1 MRSVNMDS
9 QKTPASP
16 RPGPASTGFPLAS
29 LALLMT
35 AFACLLACV
44 DIDRWHKQYDA
55 LSAAG
60 PWRLALVFGGAGVFG
75 GIIGLF
81 FALLRRSSWRTT
93 LLAPFVGI
101 VAGEIGISILLAPG
115 AVWRTILAVLVLL
128 VSVILL
134 RLDAD

>member
-1 MRSVNMDS
+1 MEPHNL
-9 QKTPASP
+9 PASP
-16 RPGPASTGFPLAS
+16 RPRHASSGFPLAS

-55 LSAAG
+55 MYAAD
-60 PWRLALVFGGAGVFG
+60 PWRLVLVFGGAGIFG

-81 FALLRRSSWRTT
+81 FALLRRSSWKTAFF
-93 LLAPFVGI
+93 APFVGI
-101 VAGEIGISILLAPG
+101 VAGEIGVSILLAPG
-115 AVWRTILAVLVLL
+115 AVWRTIIAVTVLL
-128 VSVILL
+128 VTVILL